1 MAEITQEFINLAKE
15 MQDKTGIPAS
25 ITLAQLIKE
34 SSGRYPG
41 GLSGLAYNDKNL
53 FGVKGK
59 GSAGSSYYPTK
70 EFVSGQY
77 VTVNAAFRKYNSYA
91 DAFNDRASFLSGPR
105 YQKAF
110 KDAKSVNDYAQ
121 GLQNAG
127 YATDPNYANGL
138 LKVINQYNLHQY
150 DSGKFAYTPV
160 AGGSSGSSSS
170 GSTSTGGGE
179 STSDSK
185 GFAGDLMF
193 SINRIILVLLFLIIG
208 VIFFMK
214 AFPATEGVANMA
226 TSAVNPVKK
235 IKTVKKVAK
244 AVAK

>member
-15 MQDKTGIPAS
+15 MQNKTGIPAS

-53 FGVKGK
+53 FGVKGS
-59 GSAGSSYYPTK
+59 GSAGSAYYPTK
-70 EFVSGQY
+70 EFVNGQY
-77 VTVNAAFRKYNSYA
+77 VTINAAFRKYNSFA
-91 DAFNDRASFLSGPR
+91 DAFNDRASFLSGNR

-138 LKVINQYNLHQY
+138 MKVIDQYNLHQY
-150 DSGKFAYTPV
+150 DTDKYSYTPV
-160 AGGSSGSSSS
+160 SGGSSS
-170 GSTSTGGGE
+170 GTTITGGE
-179 STSDSK
+179 SNSTSK
-185 GFAGDLMF
+185 GIAGDLMF
-193 SINRIILVLLFLIIG
+193 SINRIILVLLFLIVGI
-208 VIFFMK
+208 IFFMK
-214 AFPATEGVANMA
+214 AFPATSDTADLVTG
-226 TSAVNPVKK
+226 AVNPMKK
-235 IKTVKKVAK
+235 LKTAKKVAK
-244 AVAK
+244 AVGGK